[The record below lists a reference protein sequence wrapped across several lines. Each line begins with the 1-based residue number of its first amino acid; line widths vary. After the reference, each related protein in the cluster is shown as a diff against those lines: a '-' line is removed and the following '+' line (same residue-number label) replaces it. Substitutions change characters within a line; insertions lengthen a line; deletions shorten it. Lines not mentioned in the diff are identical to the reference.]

1 MRESPLYQEIAAEGA
16 QNHARKAVLQ
26 ALPLRFGQS
35 AASEFTDAV
44 NRLENV
50 EQLDALHKIA
60 ILCRRISQFRRAIA
74 AL

>member
-1 MRESPLYQEIAAEGA
+1 MRESPLYLEIVAEGE

-26 ALPLRFGQS
+26 ALAIRFGQA

-50 EQLDALHKIA
+50 EQLDALLKIA
-60 ILCRRISQFRRAIA
+60 IQSRRVSQFRRAIA
-74 AL
+74 GL